1 MENYRYP
8 VDDSSPGMGTAAL
21 VLGICSLV
29 LLITGLAF
37 IPAALGILFALLS
50 RGSGRMKSQPRVGL
64 LLSLIGR
71 VLELALISAGI
82 YLIYSGALDTYIRQF
97 QELYEEYYGDS
108 EDLSELFGSSPTAV
122 LESPCESCSLPMD
135 WEFFEGDLL

>member
-64 LLSLIGR
+64 LLSLIGL
-71 VLELALISAGI
+71 VL
-82 YLIYSGALDTYIRQF
+82 
-97 QELYEEYYGDS
+97 
-108 EDLSELFGSSPTAV
+108 
-122 LESPCESCSLPMD
+122 
-135 WEFFEGDLL
+135 